1 MRVFLAMRLLLV
13 TGCDIT
19 GARGVLGFGDPRAR
33 AGLQSALEQGLG
45 SPACPA
51 SRWTSVGLHCLS
63 KRGAWHCRSSQ
74 CGVLEETLY
83 RKISYFY
90 ESHEF

>member
-19 GARGVLGFGDPRAR
+19 GARGVLRFGDPRAR
-33 AGLQSALEQGLG
+33 AGLQLGKGLG

-51 SRWTSVGLHCLS
+51 SR
-63 KRGAWHCRSSQ
+63 
-74 CGVLEETLY
+74 
-83 RKISYFY
+83 
-90 ESHEF
+90 